1 MRARMLG
8 GALLALLTVTAVAAC
23 GGERAAPDGPSVSVT
38 TVTTESRTEIDAA
51 VGVCRQSI
59 TSAAVMVRD
68 YNAFV
73 ARLNQTHDY
82 RRIDTEDRYARDTLD
97 TGADLIRQA
106 LTPDVPDDL
115 AARVHD
121 FLTATEQLSEQ
132 IGQRHKLA
140 LNKAM
145 DDWGARRTELL
156 DACGEFLPTGV
167 N

>member
-1 MRARMLG
+1 MR
-8 GALLALLTVTAVAAC
+8 GAVHTGVLVAVLASLVLSGCSA
-23 GGERAAPDGPSVSVT
+23 EQAAPGAPSVSVT
-38 TVTTESRTEIDAA
+38 TESRQGIDAA
-51 VGVCRQSI
+51 IGVCRQTI

-82 RRIDTEDRYARDTLD
+82 VRIDTEDRYARDTLD
-97 TGADLIRQA
+97 TGADLIRTA
-106 LTPDVPDDL
+106 LTPAVPDDL
-115 AARVHD
+115 AAKVHD

-132 IGQRHKLA
+132 IGQRRKLA

-145 DDWGARRTELL
+145 DDWGSRRTELI
-156 DACGEFLPTGV
+156 DACGEFLPTGT

>member
-1 MRARMLG
+1 MR
-8 GALLALLTVTAVAAC
+8 GAVHTGVFVAVLASVVLAGCSA
-23 GGERAAPDGPSVSVT
+23 EKAAPGAPSVSVT
-38 TVTTESRTEIDAA
+38 TVTTESRQSIDAA
-51 VGVCRQSI
+51 IGVCRQTI

-82 RRIDTEDRYARDTLD
+82 VRIDTEDRYARDTLD
-97 TGADLIRQA
+97 TGADLIRTA
-106 LTPDVPDDL
+106 LTPAVPDDL
-115 AARVHD
+115 AAKVHD

-132 IGQRHKLA
+132 IGQRRKLA

-145 DDWGARRTELL
+145 DDWGSRRTELI
-156 DACGEFLPTGV
+156 DACGEFLPTGT